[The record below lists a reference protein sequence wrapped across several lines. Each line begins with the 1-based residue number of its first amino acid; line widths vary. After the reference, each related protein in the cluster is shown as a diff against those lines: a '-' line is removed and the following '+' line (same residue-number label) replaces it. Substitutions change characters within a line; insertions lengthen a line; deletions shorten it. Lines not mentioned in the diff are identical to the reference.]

1 MSEHVIIPSAP
12 VGALSP
18 AWRRCVGTGRTREV
32 LHADYRDSLAVIQDE
47 IGFAA
52 TRAHGLFHDDMGLVR
67 RWEHEGRSGTRYG
80 FSYVDLVID
89 TWLEAG
95 LQPFLELGFMPA
107 ALASG
112 PETVF
117 WWKGN
122 ITPPADHAEWAALV
136 RAMMRHLI
144 DRYGLEQVR
153 QWPVEVWNEP
163 NLPHFW
169 LDADEAAYHRLYSVT
184 SRAVKEVDAELQV
197 GGPAISPGSDE
208 WLPRFADFVERDGA
222 PCDFVSKH
230 AYTTGPAQRVPF
242 GVYQTLRAPQ
252 DLLEQFSSPQ
262 HLLAGSVLEGL
273 PVHITEFS
281 SSYRP
286 DNPIHDTAY
295 QAAYLAPVLARGGE
309 YVESFSYWTL
319 CDVFEEEGVPLAPL
333 HGGFGLLGHRQLRK
347 PAFHLYSFMAR
358 MGEDVLALGDDHL
371 VTCRADGRVAALLW
385 QPLDGSATAES
396 GHRVTLSIPGA
407 GPAVLMERHVD
418 AERGNVRH
426 AWQAMGS
433 PDAPDAAALAD
444 LHAAST
450 PSVAVRRLHPNEGR
464 LTVDLTL
471 GRHGIALA
479 EITPAPDRAPFWLD
493 ESRLLGRGAEGE
505 R

>member
-1 MSEHVIIPSAP
+1 MSEHIIIPSAP
-12 VGALSP
+12 VGALST

-163 NLPHFW
+163 NLREFW
-169 LDADEAAYHRLYSVT
+169 RDADEAAYHRLYSVT
-184 SRAVKEVDAELQV
+184 SRAVKDVDAELQV

-230 AYTTGPAQRVPF
+230 AYTTGPAQHVPF
-242 GVYQTLRAPQ
+242 GVYQTLRPPQ
-252 DLLEQFSSPQ
+252 HLLEQFASPQ
-262 HLLAGSVLEGL
+262 RLLAGSVLEGL

-295 QAAYLAPVLARGGE
+295 QAAYLAPVLARGGDL
-309 YVESFSYWTL
+309 VASFSYWTL
-319 CDVFEEEGVPLAPL
+319 CDVFEEQGIPVAPL

-347 PAFHLYSFMAR
+347 PTFHLYSFMAR
-358 MGEDVLALGDDHL
+358 MGEEVLALGDDHL
-371 VTCRADGRVAALLW
+371 VTRRRDGRIAVLAW
-385 QPLDGSATAES
+385 QPLDGSATAAS
-396 GHRVTLSIPGA
+396 GHHVKLSIPGA
-407 GPAVLMERHVD
+407 GPAVLVERHVD
-418 AERGNVRH
+418 SERGNVRH

-464 LTVDLTL
+464 LTVDIAL

-479 EITPAPDRAPFWLD
+479 EITPAPSSAPFWLD
-493 ESRLLGRGAEGE
+493 ESRLLGLGAEGAQ
-505 R
+505 